1 MISGDDS
8 SLVMEDSG
16 SNDNPKT
23 PDFPKKSE
31 TAYDVLIIGAGPV
44 GLFGIF
50 ELGLLN
56 LQCHLID
63 NLDKVGGQ
71 CSELYP
77 EKPIY
82 DIPSRVRISAQELTD
97 ELMRQS
103 KPFKPVFHL
112 NQQAEK
118 ITKSTDQLWKITTST
133 GNSISAL
140 WR

>member
-1 MISGDDS
+1 M
-8 SLVMEDSG
+8 
-16 SNDNPKT
+16 NHNT
-23 PDFPKKSE
+23 
-31 TAYDVLIIGAGPV
+31 DVIIIGAGPV
-44 GLFGIF
+44 GLFAIF

-82 DIPSRVRISAQELTD
+82 DIPSRVKISGQELTD
-97 ELMRQS
+97 ELTKQV
-103 KPFKPVFHL
+103 KVFNPVFHL

-118 ITKSTDQLWKITTST
+118 IEKLSDQLWKVSTSA
-133 GNSISAL
+133 GNIISAKCVVIAAGVGSFVP
-140 WR
+140 RKPPI